1 MEHPVFGLFAENDR
15 GSSFRLFTHP
25 VRVIAAA
32 SAAEVLPAIREVESA
47 VDGGFHAAGFITYE
61 AAPGLDPSLV
71 TCEAGDRP
79 LLGFGLFRDSRVI
92 DMSGVE
98 EVLAVG
104 TVDQQPPEMQWTP
117 LVSQASYNRSIRTI
131 KDHLIRGNAYQVN
144 LTFKMLALYDKKMKN
159 NIYRRFLKYY
169 NICSVIFKFSEFECV
184 SFSPELFFELHG
196 TRLWSKPMKGT
207 ARRGL
212 TTDEDEENARL
223 LQNSEKNRAEN
234 LMILD
239 MIRNDMGKVAEPGS
253 VVVPA
258 LFEVETH
265 PTVLQMTSTVEC
277 RTAAGFAEIMGALF
291 PCASVTG
298 APKVRTM
305 QIINQLE
312 GRPRG
317 VYTGAMGFLLPKRRA
332 RFNVA
337 IRTVEFHETT
347 GRAEYGV
354 GSGIVWDSTADEEY
368 EECVLKAEILTVEE
382 PEFDLLETILWETD
396 GGFFL
401 LDDHLRRVQRSAV
414 YFGFQ
419 LRVGELRHQ
428 LRRMEASFPD
438 SDLRVRVLVSRCGR
452 WRVETHPLPRETRE
466 RPLVIGFARH
476 AVRSDNVFL
485 RHKTTHRRVYEEA
498 GKDLPYDDVIL
509 FNERNEIT
517 ETTTANIVMRRGTE
531 LVTPSFKSGLLSGV
545 FRNYLIDKNKIKE
558 DCIKMEEIKNI
569 ESLFL
574 INSVRKW
581 MPAVVECGGG
591 GIEPS

>member
-1 MEHPVFGLFAENDR
+1 MEHSVFGLFAENHG

-32 SAAEVLPAIREVESA
+32 SAAEVFPAIREVESA

-92 DMSGVE
+92 DVSGVE
-98 EVLAVG
+98 KVMAVG
-104 TVDQQPPEMQWTP
+104 TADQQPPEMQWTP
-117 LVSQASYNRSIRTI
+117 LVSRASYNRSIRTI
-131 KDHLIRGNAYQVN
+131 KDHLIRGNTYQVN
-144 LTFKMLALYDKKMKN
+144 LTFKMLASYDNKMRH
-159 NIYRRFLKYY
+159 NICRRFLKYR
-169 NICSVIFKFSEFECV
+169 NICSGFFRFEDFEFV
-184 SFSPELFFELHG
+184 SFSPELFFELDG

-212 TTDEDEENARL
+212 TTEEDEENARL
-223 LQNSEKNRAEN
+223 LQNSAKNRAEN

-277 RTAAGFAEIMGALF
+277 RTAAGFAEIIAALF

-312 GRPRG
+312 GRSRG

-337 IRTVEFHETT
+337 IRTVEFHATT

-382 PEFDLLETILWETD
+382 PEFELLETILWETD

-401 LDDHLRRVQRSAV
+401 LDEHLRRVQRSAV
-414 YFGFQ
+414 YFGFE
-419 LRVGELRHQ
+419 LRVAELRHQ

-452 WRVETHPLPRETRE
+452 WRVETHPLLRGTRT
-466 RPLVIGFARH
+466 RPLVVGFACH

-531 LVTPSFKSGLLSGV
+531 LVTPSLKSGLLSGV
-545 FRNYLIDKNKIKE
+545 FRNYLIDKNQIKE
-558 DCIKMEEIKNI
+558 DCIMMEEIKDAK
-569 ESLFL
+569 SLFL

-581 MPAVVECGGG
+581 MPAVVDCGGG